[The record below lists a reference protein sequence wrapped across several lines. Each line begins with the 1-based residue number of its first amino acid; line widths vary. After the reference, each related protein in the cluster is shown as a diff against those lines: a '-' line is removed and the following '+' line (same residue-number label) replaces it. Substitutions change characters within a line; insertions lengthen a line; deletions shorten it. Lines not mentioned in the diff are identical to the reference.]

1 MLTQNIPVGQTPPED
16 PAYVEAMIAKVD
28 GTPEPVTTE
37 QKEEG
42 KLLAG
47 KYKTAEDLEKAYKEL
62 EKKLGQRV
70 TPPPNTE
77 TPPAED
83 TENQNDG
90 ENDDD
95 QQNTDTSPKGFEAFY
110 EEYERDGKLSDE
122 SYKALSDMGLSKELV
137 DAHIEGQKALATSKA
152 QSVYAI
158 AGGEDEYGNMI
169 AWAAV
174 NMKESQK
181 VAFNDALASDDLDVI
196 AIAVKGLTADYR
208 AAKGTP
214 PKGLLDGTEGS
225 TAPTNVFRSTAELTA
240 AMSDPRYHR
249 DPAFRKEVEEKL
261 SRSDIL

>member
-1 MLTQNIPVGQTPPED
+1 MQTQNIPVGQTPPED
-16 PAYVEAMIAKVD
+16 PAYIEAMIAKVD
-28 GTPEPVTTE
+28 GTPEPVNTE
-37 QKEEG
+37 QKDEG

-62 EKKLGQRV
+62 EKKLGQRP
-70 TPPPNTE
+70 TPPNPE

-83 TENQNDG
+83 TENKDG
-90 ENDDD
+90 EEDGDD

-110 EEYERDGKLSDE
+110 EEFERDGKLSDE
-122 SYKALSDMGLSKELV
+122 SYKALSDMGIPKEMV

-152 QSVYAI
+152 QSVYAV
-158 AGGEDEYGNMI
+158 AGGEDEYGKMI

-214 PKGLLDGTEGS
+214 PKGLLDGTEGG
-225 TAPTNVFRSTAELTA
+225 TTPTNVFKSTAELTA
-240 AMSDPRYHR
+240 AMSDPRYQK